1 MRLLQRLLLLIVV
14 VGLGF
19 VAVLVVVYKTAPRHK
34 GSEKHFDTLI
44 VLGTPSKLDG
54 SPSLEM
60 AERVDEA
67 VREYRAGV
75 APHIIMTGAAAHNQ
89 FIEAQVM
96 ADDAVQQGVPRDA
109 VMVEGQAKDTIQ
121 NIWYSHQIMQANGWH
136 SAEVISSPYHLPRTG
151 LILTHYDGPL
161 AFDWRTHASR
171 WPPAYSVVGKVS
183 KRYHEALGLVKL
195 RVEGFR
201 HSPFLPNP

>member
-19 VAVLVVVYKTAPRHK
+19 AVVLFVVYETAPRHK

-60 AERVDEA
+60 AERVNEA

-75 APHIIMTGAAAHNQ
+75 ATHIIMTGAAAHNH
-89 FIEAQVM
+89 FIESQVM
-96 ADDAVQQGVPRDA
+96 ADDAVQQGVPREA
-109 VMVEGQAKDTIQ
+109 VVVETQAKDTIQ
-121 NIWYSHQIMQANGWH
+121 NIWYSRQIMQAHGWH
-136 SAEVISSPYHLPRTG
+136 SAEVISSPYHLPRTA

-161 AFDWRTHASR
+161 AFDWRIHAAH
-171 WPPAYSVVGKVS
+171 WPPPYGVADKLS
-183 KRYHEALGLVKL
+183 KQYHEALGLVKL

-201 HSPFLPNP
+201 RSPFLPGM